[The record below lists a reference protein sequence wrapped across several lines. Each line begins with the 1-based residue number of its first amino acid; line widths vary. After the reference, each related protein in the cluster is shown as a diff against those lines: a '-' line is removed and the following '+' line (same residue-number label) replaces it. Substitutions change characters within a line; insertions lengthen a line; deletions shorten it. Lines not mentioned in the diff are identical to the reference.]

1 MNAEDLAKE
10 LPNVVALLTAFG
22 DILPGR
28 VDPAV
33 VEYLDRASKPGVEVE
48 LLHSAL
54 ALHTQAQAPPA
65 GPRKLKFG
73 T

>member
-1 MNAEDLAKE
+1 MTVEDLSKE
-10 LPNVVALLTAFG
+10 LLNTVALLTALG

-28 VDPAV
+28 VDPDV
-33 VEYLDRASKPGVEVE
+33 VGYLDRASKGGLEAE

-54 ALHTQAQAPPA
+54 ALHTQAQNPA
-65 GPRKLKFG
+65 GPRNKLKFG